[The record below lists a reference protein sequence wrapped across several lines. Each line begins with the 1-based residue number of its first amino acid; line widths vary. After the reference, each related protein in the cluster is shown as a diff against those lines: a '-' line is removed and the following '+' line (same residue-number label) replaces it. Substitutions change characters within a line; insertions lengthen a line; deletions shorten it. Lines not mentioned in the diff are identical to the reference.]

1 MKTVDQPLTLT
12 KLVRRILA
20 NSGDN
25 SKATEVKGLGK
36 AASIA
41 IHRKRTRFMKRYG
54 INLPE
59 WDETIKAVPEQI
71 GSFQAQEDF
80 RLLLKRDVEI
90 SYEMLPH
97 QEAIYCVNKK
107 LLVPIARNKGRLL
120 MKNPL
125 KPKADGSLPIESWA
139 RASSKSKSYNMHLS
153 TSTAPKK
160 SKYLR
165 GINVEKIEYK
175 LFDSAAG
182 VLVAAD
188 RLFLYGYFDAPIG
201 LLPDKRKTQYVVMQ
215 CERMKRNKGRG
226 YFVEIH
232 SYPMSESQV
241 RRDLAGAK
249 AVEILLHHSP
259 LSEADYRVT

>member
-1 MKTVDQPLTLT
+1 MRTVDQPRTLS
-12 KLVRRILA
+12 KLVRRLSA
-20 NSGDN
+20 SGKN
-25 SKATEVKGLGK
+25 SKNTEVKGLGK

-41 IHRKRTRFMKRYG
+41 IYRKRTRFNEHYG
-54 INLPE
+54 IYLPE

-90 SYEMLPH
+90 SYEMLPR
-97 QEAIYCVNKK
+97 QEVIYCVNKK
-107 LLVPIARNKGRLL
+107 LLVPIARNKGRLI

-125 KPKADGSLPIESWA
+125 KPKADGSLSIESWA
-139 RASSKSKSYNMHLS
+139 RASSKSKRYNKHLS

-165 GINVEKIEYK
+165 GINVEKIEFK
-175 LFDSAAG
+175 LYNSAAG
-182 VLVAAD
+182 VLAAAD

-201 LLPDKRKTQYVVMQ
+201 LLPDKKKTQYVVVQ

-232 SYPMSESQV
+232 SYPYSQAETQH
-241 RRDLAGAK
+241 DLTGAK
-249 AVEILLHHSP
+249 NLEKLLHDFP
-259 LSEADYRVT
+259 LHVADYRLD